1 MLRNLGKVKKMREV
15 NKPLNIFGKNQQ
27 AFESTEDEMKEVYRV
42 PDQATILVI
51 DDEKVVRDSCFKVL
65 SKDGYRI
72 LTAEDGDMGLQK
84 IREVKPDLILV
95 DLKMPRISGIELL
108 EKIKDIDP
116 HIISI
121 VITGYATIENAIEA
135 MKRNAYDF
143 LPKPFTPDQLRIVTG
158 RGLEKR
164 RLTLESARLQREK
177 EIMRENFIT
186 FVSHQLRS
194 PLASAKQYLVVI
206 LAGFAG
212 DVDTKQKEMME
223 KASKYIDQLLKIVN
237 DWLDLSRIEANT
249 LTEKFESVAINT
261 ILSESVE
268 LLKPL
273 AEARNVT
280 VELNFRDSLPTV
292 QGNRESL
299 KQAFANLL
307 SNAIHYNKEGGMV
320 KISTTEEN
328 NFLRVEISDTG
339 IGISRENL
347 HFIFDEFFRVKAK
360 ETQGVT
366 GSGLGLPIA
375 KRIIDV
381 HNGSIH
387 VVSELGIGTTFSILL
402 PKKNYNEVR
411 T

>member
-1 MLRNLGKVKKMREV
+1 MCRGDCSLKCGAKFIKTADQKEMKGAVRDMLRNLREVKKMKEM
-15 NKPLNIFGKNQQ
+15 NKTQ
-27 AFESTEDEMKEVYRV
+27 
-42 PDQATILVI
+42 TILVI

-72 LTAEDGDMGLQK
+72 VTAEDGASGLQK

-108 EKIKDIDP
+108 EKVKDIDP

-143 LPKPFTPDQLRIVTG
+143 LPKPFTPDQLRIVTN

-164 RLTLESARLQREK
+164 KLTLESARLQREK

-206 LAGFAG
+206 QAGFAG
-212 DVDTKQKEMME
+212 DVDTKQKEMMK
-223 KASKYIDQLLKIVN
+223 KASKYIDQLLKLIN
-237 DWLDLSRIEANT
+237 DWLDMSRIEANK
-249 LTEKFESVAINT
+249 LTETFELVAINT
-261 ILSESVE
+261 ILSESFE

-273 AEARNVT
+273 AEAKNVT

-299 KQAFANLL
+299 KQAFTNLL

-320 KISTTEEN
+320 KVHTTEDSD
-328 NFLRVEISDTG
+328 FLRVEISDTG

-347 HFIFDEFFRVKAK
+347 QFIFDEFFRVKTK

-366 GSGLGLPIA
+366 GSGLGLSIA

-402 PKKNYNEVR
+402 PKAEL
-411 T
+411 

>member
-1 MLRNLGKVKKMREV
+1 MCRGDCSLKCGAKFIKTADQKEMKGAVRDMLRNLREVKKMREM
-15 NKPLNIFGKNQQ
+15 NKTQ
-27 AFESTEDEMKEVYRV
+27 
-42 PDQATILVI
+42 TILVI

-72 LTAEDGDMGLQK
+72 VTAEDGASGLQK

-108 EKIKDIDP
+108 EKVKDIDP

-143 LPKPFTPDQLRIVTG
+143 LPKPFTPDQLRIVTN

-164 RLTLESARLQREK
+164 KLTLESARLQREK

-206 LAGFAG
+206 QAGFAG
-212 DVDTKQKEMME
+212 DVDTKQKEMMK
-223 KASKYIDQLLKIVN
+223 KASKYIDQLLKLIN
-237 DWLDLSRIEANT
+237 DWLDMSRIEANK
-249 LTEKFESVAINT
+249 LTETFELVAINT
-261 ILSESVE
+261 ILSESFE

-273 AEARNVT
+273 AEAKNVT

-299 KQAFANLL
+299 KQAFTNLL

-320 KISTTEEN
+320 KVHTTEDSD
-328 NFLRVEISDTG
+328 FLRVEISDTG

-347 HFIFDEFFRVKAK
+347 QFIFDEFFRVKTK

-366 GSGLGLPIA
+366 GSGLGLSIA

-402 PKKNYNEVR
+402 PKAEL
-411 T
+411 